1 MKKTVAALSILVS
14 LFVSK
19 NCFASQ
25 AKAVGI
31 FLGNPDSV
39 TLKSWKSKTEAYDV
53 GVSFSTGGHHYHI
66 YADYIYNIENLIK
79 KSNEFINQIDFY
91 IGAGGFLINKK
102 ATATKE
108 SKTYLGIR
116 APFGI
121 EWKPDVPFSVYF
133 EVALGL
139 SVVPETDGETF
150 SGLGVRYF
158 F

>member
-1 MKKTVAALSILVS
+1 MKKIAIILSVLMP
-14 LFVSK
+14 LFVSI
-19 NCFASQ
+19 NSLSAQ
-25 AKAVGI
+25 TKAVGI

-39 TLKSWKSKTEAYDV
+39 TLKSWKSKTEAYDI

-79 KSNEFINQIDFY
+79 KSDEFINQIDFY

-121 EWKPDVPFSVYF
+121 EWKPDAPFSVYV

-150 SGLGVRYF
+150 SGVGVRYF